1 MKCSAYFGEITEQ
14 QKNNWK
20 DGEYNWRDVI
30 KEPICLI
37 GKGNALLYHGSDYFD
52 DKIKVDWGSFAWKC
66 SPSQI
71 LSFLCDFK
79 TTLSWL
85 INDEEEL
92 IKDVKNYM
100 ANKENAEFG
109 VLFIEEI

>member
-37 GKGNALLYHGSDYFD
+37 GKGHELLYHGSEYFD

-66 SPSQI
+66 SAVQI

-92 IKDVKNYM
+92 IKDVKNYI
-100 ANKENAEFG
+100 ASRENVEFG